1 VNHRFSSIF
10 LNERISSDSFRVFA
24 LKGIVCFKEENISSN
39 FISHIQANKR
49 KNTKSTRQ
57 KQLKENARRRQFISF
72 WFFFSFLIYV
82 FIYVF
87 DFVLEEKK
95 IQIISIFLFNT
106 KIKDVQLSSPYFVAL
121 ESDIN
126 CFFFLVLSEQAISDS
141 EGG

>member
-87 DFVLEEKK
+87 DFVLEERRKNSNYFD
-95 IQIISIFLFNT
+95 IL
-106 KIKDVQLSSPYFVAL
+106 VQHKNQGCPTLIAVF
-121 ESDIN
+121 
-126 CFFFLVLSEQAISDS
+126 CCT
-141 EGG
+141 